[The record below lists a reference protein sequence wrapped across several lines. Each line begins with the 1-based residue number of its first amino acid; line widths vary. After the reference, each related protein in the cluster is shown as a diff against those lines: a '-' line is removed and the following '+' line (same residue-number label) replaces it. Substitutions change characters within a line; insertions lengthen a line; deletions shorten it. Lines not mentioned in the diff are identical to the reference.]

1 MNIGSA
7 WKKES
12 KDGKKYM
19 SCVMQSPFLPDGQIT
34 FAIFPVA
41 AEDKKSDNSPDYVLV
56 WNKPKPKQAQS
67 SDGATSAQGDDDI
80 PF

>member
-56 WNKPKPKQAQS
+56 WNKAETETDAIGRRCDARP
-67 SDGATSAQGDDDI
+67 G
-80 PF
+80 